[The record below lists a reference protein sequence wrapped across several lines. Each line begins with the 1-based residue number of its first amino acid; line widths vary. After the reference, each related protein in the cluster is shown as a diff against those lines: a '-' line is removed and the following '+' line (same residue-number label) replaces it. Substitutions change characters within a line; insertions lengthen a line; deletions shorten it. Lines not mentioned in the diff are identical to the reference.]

1 MVSSP
6 EESGRT
12 VAHETCNFPMEIT
25 KHEAQS
31 LRMKMRNAELYLK
44 ELHLIRVAAACRMTD
59 WRRI

>member
-6 EESGRT
+6 EESGRI

-31 LRMKMRNAELYLK
+31 LRMKVRNAELYLK
-44 ELHLIRVAAACRMTD
+44 GAKLNTRCSSLQND
-59 WRRI
+59 